1 MQPTWTAWSGTT
13 TRPSCVTGATLARQ
27 GCWRAWRI
35 NGGRLILCCSWR
47 WLLSFLCI
55 WLLVV
60 RLKMRKQRSCLTN
73 TSRAVKAKAM
83 SELLLLLLLGFVLVY
98 DVCLIQTRIFE
109 LMNILKEVEFW
120 GLVYLLIGVEIW
132 GKGHDFR
139 KGHRKLMLTF
149 EKWWQYY
156 WEAHAPR
163 GETCCF

>member
-1 MQPTWTAWSGTT
+1 M
-13 TRPSCVTGATLARQ
+13 
-27 GCWRAWRI
+27 
-35 NGGRLILCCSWR
+35 
-47 WLLSFLCI
+47 
-55 WLLVV
+55 
-60 RLKMRKQRSCLTN
+60 TN

-132 GKGHDFR
+132 GKEGHDFR

-149 EKWWQYY
+149 EKW
-156 WEAHAPR
+156 
-163 GETCCF
+163 